1 MAGRDLK
8 AEVRKIRAVVQRV
21 KGLSLAGKSDSGHWT
36 MMDTKADVGGN
47 EAATAPMELLL
58 ISLGGC
64 TAMDVLSI
72 LAKMRQP
79 VQDFRVE
86 LEAEHAPEH
95 PKVYTRIKM
104 IYIVK
109 GNVEHRK
116 LERAIELSQERYCSV
131 SAMLRKTVDIET
143 SYRIE
148 SSGSGSIEA
157 TT

>member
-1 MAGRDLK
+1 MI
-8 AEVRKIRAVVQRV
+8 AEVRKTRAVVQRLQ
-21 KGLSLAGKSDSGHWT
+21 GLSLAGKSDSGHWT

-64 TAMDVLSI
+64 TGMDVLSI
-72 LAKMRQP
+72 LEKMRQP

-95 PKVYTRIKM
+95 PKVHTRIRLL
-104 IYIVK
+104 YVVK
-109 GNVEHRK
+109 GDVEPRK
-116 LERAIELSQERYCSV
+116 LERAIELSQERYCSISV
-131 SAMLRKTVDIET
+131 MLRKSVDIET

-148 SSGSGSIEA
+148 PGDQ
-157 TT
+157 